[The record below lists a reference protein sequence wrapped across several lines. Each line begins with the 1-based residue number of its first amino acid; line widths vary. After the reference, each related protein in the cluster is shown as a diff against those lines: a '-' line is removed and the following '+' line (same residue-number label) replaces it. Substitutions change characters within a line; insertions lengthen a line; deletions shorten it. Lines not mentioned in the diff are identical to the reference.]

1 MTDKSL
7 DVTGAGK
14 IAKAIPAKAWTRL
27 VDTACNTFEQCLAP
41 LTATTSGV
49 GRFIQAKFDRM
60 VEAEKVLAA
69 DILEKATQRA
79 STAEV
84 RPSGPIQ
91 ANVVVAVLDQ
101 AGQQTD
107 VNLRELWA
115 NLLAQEIVGGDVHP
129 EVVRILSRLTAQEAQ
144 VLAELA
150 EQRKDC
156 SLQVVLKSFTKALD
170 ASLSLS
176 ILGVTVYARQRRHSN
191 FSESATRRAWA
202 NREVRGK
209 VAPFND
215 RRGVHPFGSGA
226 RFQCNLTMQST

>member
-115 NLLAQEIVGGDVHP
+115 NLLAQEIVGG
-129 EVVRILSRLTAQEAQ
+129 R
-144 VLAELA
+144 
-150 EQRKDC
+150 C
-156 SLQVVLKSFTKALD
+156 SSGSSAN
-170 ASLSLS
+170 
-176 ILGVTVYARQRRHSN
+176 TVSTDRSG
-191 FSESATRRAWA
+191 SPGPGGTCGAT
-202 NREVRGK
+202 
-209 VAPFND
+209 
-215 RRGVHPFGSGA
+215 
-226 RFQCNLTMQST
+226 